1 MEVNEVKS
9 PVTSGECAIL
19 LDAIHST
26 KSSLDTLIHDN
37 MTSIRAEIK
46 ASSDYTNLRIDELTR
61 RMDTQNGNVAKLQ
74 KASNERQKVIDDFRT
89 LEGNCKYRQEWPKK
103 NWLLIAVGGFVLILA
118 VMVLYDLVGL
128 RGIIEL
134 AKGIR

>member
-1 MEVNEVKS
+1 MEVNEVKT

-26 KSSLDTLIHDN
+26 QSNLNTLIHDN

-46 ASSDYTNLRIDELTR
+46 ASSDLTNLRIDELSR
-61 RMDTQNGNVAKLQ
+61 RVATQNGNVARLQIESEARQ
-74 KASNERQKVIDDFRT
+74 KAVDDFRT
-89 LEGNCKYRQEWPKK
+89 LEENCKYRREWPKK
-103 NWLLIAVGGFVLILA
+103 NWILLAVGGFVLVLA

>member
-1 MEVNEVKS
+1 MEVNEVKT

-26 KSSLDTLIHDN
+26 QSSLNTLIHDN

-46 ASSDYTNLRIDELTR
+46 ASSDMTNLRIDELTGKVS
-61 RMDTQNGNVAKLQ
+61 TQNGNVARLQ
-74 KASNERQKVIDDFRT
+74 QLSNDRQEVINDFRRF
-89 LEGNCKYRQEWPKK
+89 EKEARDRREWPKK
-103 NWLLIAVGGFVLILA
+103 NWAYLVIGGFVLILA
-118 VMVLYDLVGL
+118 VMVVYDLVGL

>member
-1 MEVNEVKS
+1 MEVNKH
-9 PVTSGECAIL
+9 VTLSECAIL

-26 KSSLDTLIHDN
+26 QSSLNTLIHDN

-46 ASSDYTNLRIDELTR
+46 ASSDMTNLRIDELTGKVS
-61 RMDTQNGNVAKLQ
+61 TQNGNVAKLQ
-74 KASNERQKVIDDFRT
+74 QLSNDRQEVINDFRR
-89 LEGNCKYRQEWPKK
+89 LEKEARDRREWPRK
-103 NWLLIAVGGFVLILA
+103 NWVLLAIGGFVLVLA

-134 AKGIR
+134 ARGIR